1 MAKTVSKS
9 GTPAGAGTVV
19 SPEER
24 WRMIAEAAYFRALQ
38 RGFSGGDSVE
48 DWLVAERE
56 VDERLMRMRPSM
68 KQPAASA
75 MPGRS
80 SVPGAASRHT
90 IPSH

>member
-9 GTPAGAGTVV
+9 GNPAGAGKVI

-48 DWLVAERE
+48 DWLAAERE
-56 VDERLMRMRPSM
+56 VDERLMRSRPQV
-68 KQPAASA
+68 KQPAQA
-75 MPGRS
+75 MPSRP
-80 SVPGAASRHT
+80 SVPGAAARHT